1 MRSAGYVLGLAF
13 HRLRRRESGAL
24 VATLGITAAASVLA
38 LILAGTTVAKDRAL
52 AQDVDRLPAAARA
65 VRAVWFGVPA
75 GPEDGWRGLDR
86 RARAALAPLP
96 AGDPTAIALVREST
110 VGGRFVGLAA
120 VDGLAPYVE
129 LRSGRLPQRCTPTRC
144 EVLRLRGKGRLP
156 DVPGLHVVQVGTALL
171 RSRQL
176 FGDFL
181 VPTDNALADAEV
193 APALQRSSRYHR
205 PAPAPLVVAE
215 GVAGLVSSPVL
226 ARTYRSYAWVQPLS
240 AGTPRL
246 WQVDDL
252 VSRADHARAVLQSSS
267 PAWSVLLPAD
277 ELRASQYDT
286 TVAGRRLLLVGGEAA
301 ALLVAFAVLAAG
313 ALRRDLAAA
322 RRRLTWHGARAWQ
335 RALLTLTEST
345 AVGFGGAVAG
355 WILGIGLGAIV
366 AGVTGAPVAAVLAE
380 SLLSPTGL
388 LLGLGVAILAAAVIA
403 VTVSLDGG
411 GDGRRVSAVDVAALV
426 AAVAALGVVA
436 SGSVDPAQLA
446 SGGAPAVT
454 LLVLPALV
462 AFAAAVAAARLV
474 PVLGRALARGGGIR
488 SARLAGFS
496 LARSRG
502 TAAIAAAFLALALAL
517 AGLAVAYRS
526 TLATGEHDQAA
537 FAVPADAVVR
547 ENLSALVPVLSAAPL
562 ARFEAIPGVE
572 SAYPVVRLTASAGPA
587 ASVSGVTVLG
597 VDSAALA
604 SMPLWRSDW
613 GASRGTLVRSIE
625 PDGATGL
632 RGASLSG
639 DDLVL
644 TAGPGLVSYRA
655 VVAGRDGS
663 FTTVDLGT
671 ANAQRT
677 SVLRAP
683 LPPAAR
689 GGRLVELVLVPPR
702 IIERGSD
709 EGDALRGA
717 TTLEV
722 GGAALTGWIGKG
734 GVTVTGDRASGLRV
748 RYAVTP
754 QRVALVRPRQPTD
767 DDPPGVAVTPALGAL
782 AGGVGGEL
790 PLLVDGEQVIVRVA
804 AVVDRVP
811 GTVGDAVVADRGS
824 LTTAV
829 DTSAPGAAQISELW
843 LHTAPG
849 DASQVEAALARRPFT
864 ALDVQSRA
872 ALEADARRDPLGHG
886 TLLAL
891 GAAALAAL
899 ALAVWGLVLAIRA
912 DLRDERG
919 DLVDLEAQGATPSL
933 LRRVVAARAAVV
945 AAMGVAAGI
954 LAGAVLAVLVTRVV
968 TVTARAEQPEPPL
981 VTTVDPVALVLG
993 GAVFA
998 AAAAA
1003 LVFLTTRRAFA
1014 DPRGPGRIG
1023 AES

>member
-1 MRSAGYVLGLAF
+1 MRGAGYVLGLAF
-13 HRLRRRESGAL
+13 HRLRRRDSGAL
-24 VATLGITAAASVLA
+24 VAALGITAAAAVLA

-86 RARAALAPLP
+86 RARAALEPLP
-96 AGDPTAIALVREST
+96 AGRPTAIALVREST

-129 LRSGRLPQRCTPTRC
+129 LRSGRLPRRCTPTRC
-144 EVLRLRGKGRLP
+144 EVLRLRGEGLLP
-156 DVPGLHVVQVGTALL
+156 DVPGLHIVQVGTARL

-193 APALQRSSRYHR
+193 APALQRSSSYHR
-205 PAPAPLVVAE
+205 PAPPPLVVAE

-252 VSRADHARAVLQSSS
+252 VAKADRARAELQSSS
-267 PAWSVLLPAD
+267 PAWSLTLPAD
-277 ELRASQYDT
+277 ELRASQHDA

-322 RRRLTWHGARAWQ
+322 RRRLTWHGAQAWQ
-335 RALLTLTEST
+335 RVLLTLTESA

-355 WILGIGLGAIV
+355 WILGIVAGAIV
-366 AGVTGAPVAAVLAE
+366 AAASAAPVGDVLAE
-380 SLLSPTGL
+380 SLLSPAGL
-388 LLGLGVAILAAAVIA
+388 LLGLGVAILAACVIA
-403 VTVSLDGG
+403 LTVSLDGG
-411 GDGRRVSAVDVAALV
+411 GGRRISAVDVAAVV
-426 AAVAALGVVA
+426 AALAALGVVA
-436 SGSVDPAQLA
+436 SGAVDPDQLA
-446 SGGAPAVT
+446 SGGAPAAA
-454 LLVLPALV
+454 LLVLPGLV
-462 AFAAAVAAARLV
+462 AFAAAVAAARLL
-474 PVLGRALARGGGIR
+474 PVLGRMLARNGGAR

-502 TAAIAAAFLALALAL
+502 SAAIAAAFLALALAL

-526 TLATGEHDQAA
+526 TLATGERDQAA

-547 ENLSALVPVLSAAPL
+547 ENLSALVPVLKAAPL
-562 ARFEAIPGVE
+562 SRYEAIPGVE
-572 SAYPVVRLTASAGPA
+572 SAYPVVRLTASAGA
-587 ASVSGVTVLG
+587 ASSVTGVTVLG
-597 VDSAALA
+597 VEPAALA
-604 SMPLWRSDW
+604 AMPLWRSDW
-613 GASRGTLVRSIE
+613 GVSRGTLVRTIHYH
-625 PDGATGL
+625 GATGL
-632 RGASLSG
+632 RGAGLGDHLALS
-639 DDLVL
+639 V
-644 TAGPGLVSYRA
+644 GPGLVSYRA
-655 VVAGRDGS
+655 VVEGRDGS

-671 ANAQRT
+671 SDPRQKKL
-677 SVLRAP
+677 LRVA
-683 LPPAAR
+683 LPSAAR
-689 GGRLVELVLVPPR
+689 RGRLVELVLVPPR

-709 EGDALRGA
+709 EGDALRGS

-722 GGAALTGWIGKG
+722 GGARLTGWVGKG
-734 GVTVTGDRASGLRV
+734 GVSASGDQGGALRV
-748 RYAVTP
+748 RYAITP

-767 DDPPGVAVTPALGAL
+767 DDPPSVAVTPALGAL
-782 AGGVGGEL
+782 AGGVGGTL
-790 PLLVDGEQVIVRVA
+790 PLLVDGEPVLVRVG

-811 GTVGDAVVADRGS
+811 GTTGDAVVADVDA

-829 DTSAPGAAQISELW
+829 DTSAPGAAPISELW
-843 LHTAPG
+843 LHTDAGDEARVETTLRQRPFSAVEVESRSALET
-849 DASQVEAALARRPFT
+849 DAS
-864 ALDVQSRA
+864 
-872 ALEADARRDPLGHG
+872 RDPLGHG

-899 ALAVWGLVLAIRA
+899 VLAVWGLVLAIRA

-933 LRRVVAARAAVV
+933 LRRVVAARAGVV
-945 AAMGVAAGI
+945 AAIGVAAGVV
-954 LAGAVLAVLVTRVV
+954 AGALLAVLVTRVV
-968 TVTARAEQPEPPL
+968 SVTARAEHPEPPL
-981 VTTVDPVALVLG
+981 VTTVDPLTLVLG
-993 GAVFA
+993 A
-998 AAAAA
+998 AAFVVAAAA

-1023 AES
+1023 AEP